1 MCTSQIVPEQK
12 FSLSTASKR
21 IMSQRVTPGP
31 LSVLRGHDDAVISL
45 KYSHTGHLYSG
56 AANGMFLRWDLS
68 SQRPDVVRRA
78 HEKSVISIDDL
89 GGTTIAT

>member
-1 MCTSQIVPEQK
+1 MPEQK
-12 FSLSTASKR
+12 LSMSTASKR
-21 IMSQRVTPGP
+21 VMSQGVTPGP

-68 SQRPDVVRRA
+68 SQRPDVVHRA

-89 GGTTIAT
+89 GRTTIAT